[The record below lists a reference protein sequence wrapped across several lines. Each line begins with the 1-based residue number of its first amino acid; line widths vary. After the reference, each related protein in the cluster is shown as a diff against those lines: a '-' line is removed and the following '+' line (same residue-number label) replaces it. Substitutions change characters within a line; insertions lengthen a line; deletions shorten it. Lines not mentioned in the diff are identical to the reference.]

1 MAWAIRTMR
10 PDLQLCITAVDTS
23 QEISDFAVRGVY
35 SRHGSDAGAAA
46 IGRPLEIGVMS
57 AGTKKVPA

>member
-35 SRHGSDAGAAA
+35 SRHSSDAGARCDREAA
-46 IGRPLEIGVMS
+46 RDRGDVS
-57 AGTKKVPA
+57 WNKKVPA